1 MSTNGDRGAKVRPL
15 ILDLSVPTYQEV
27 SALRQVLVNDLNDN
41 KESISHSKK
50 EYPAGA
56 SKDDD
61 NKNYSNNK
69 FKKQDD

>member
-1 MSTNGDRGAKVRPL
+1 
-15 ILDLSVPTYQEV
+15 
-27 SALRQVLVNDLNDN
+27 VLVNDLNDN

-50 EYPAGA
+50 EYSAGA

-69 FKKQDD
+69 FKKPDDKDSY